1 MRSPILLDD
10 YPYYQDLAHPSLLS
24 RKSSRGWART
34 SLIRDVRSVFIA
46 TAVLGPLGNID
57 VRYCMLKNAFFFIN
71 NLDSPRR
78 GNCLWQLAV
87 NSNSGT

>member
-24 RKSSRGWART
+24 RKSSLGWART
-34 SLIRDVRSVFIA
+34 SPIRDVRSVFIA
-46 TAVLGPLGNID
+46 TAVLGPLENIG
-57 VRYCMLKNAFFFIN
+57 VRYCMFKNAFFFIN

-78 GNCLWQLAV
+78 GNCLWQLG
-87 NSNSGT
+87 SNSGT